1 MEIAHI
7 VLIIIFSILLGE
19 YMAYLYLEKEVKH
32 LKTMRYGDIKGIM
45 IRDEKINKLKAEIKE
60 LKNEL
65 TPIQHQN
72 SEEEESNK
80 STTND

>member
-1 MEIAHI
+1 MEIGYI

-19 YMAYLYLEKEVKH
+19 YMAYLWLNGEVKR
-32 LKTMRYGDIKGIM
+32 LKTLRYGDIKGIM
-45 IRDEKINKLKAEIKE
+45 IRDNKIAKLKEQIKE

-72 SEEEESNK
+72 SEEEDNNK
-80 STTND
+80 SIIND